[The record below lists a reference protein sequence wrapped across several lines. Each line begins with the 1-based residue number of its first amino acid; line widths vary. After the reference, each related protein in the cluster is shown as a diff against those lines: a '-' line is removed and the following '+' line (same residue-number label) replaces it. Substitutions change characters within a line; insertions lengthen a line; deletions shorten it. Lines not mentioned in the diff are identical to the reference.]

1 MCACSPPPD
10 APSEAFRLRMWRNDH
25 PDDDERTVRLCADVW
40 PLARAALGAGDLA
53 EADASA
59 HAQFFQAMCRWRV
72 HFATKTLGDDARAAV
87 AVITCA
93 ARLVLLDVVN
103 GDAARLAAL
112 DAALD
117 SWRGSVRRE
126 ELAGLCRFVPHA
138 SRAAWRDAAIAAAGA
153 WFERRVEDAW
163 PACLTECA
171 THVLIRI
178 GGGGQSP
185 PDPPPAVTDTA
196 PHVEGGVGGA
206 APQAPHAE
214 EAFLRFAAEMD
225 ADCCLRCSGAFQLRG
240 MAVPPPP
247 AADVT
252 DAEVSAARAW
262 LRAKAANVGEA
273 LAERARE
280 LMFRASL
287 PPWALRR
294 MGPRKP
300 SACFMEFTRNEK
312 RAAVCALGIRAVSAE
327 ATTPP
332 VDEHDMGLL
341 LLACAGYL
349 IAQNCNFEVND
360 RLVVLD
366 NDPYLVRTRFM
377 AHMRERVLAPPPL
390 LIRTHDATYMLHRR
404 REPGA
409 YDTVH
414 AYPTLARGVISWL
427 RHVHDDRRGVLF
439 LDRKI
444 GAFVEDM
451 LGRTT
456 RASAAI
462 ELTTLNF

>member
-1 MCACSPPPD
+1 
-10 APSEAFRLRMWRNDH
+10 MWRNDH
-25 PDDDERTVRLCADVW
+25 PEDDERTVRLCADMW

-53 EADASA
+53 DADASA

-103 GDAARLAAL
+103 GDSARLAAL

-117 SWRGSVRRE
+117 GWRGSVRRE

-138 SRAAWRDAAIAAAGA
+138 SRAAWRDAAIVAAGA

-178 GGGGQSP
+178 GGLRP
-185 PDPPPAVTDTA
+185 PHPPPHGEPYPSPMA
-196 PHVEGGVGGA
+196 GGVGGE
-206 APQAPHAE
+206 APQGAEAPHAE
-214 EAFLRFAAEMD
+214 EAFLRFAAELD

-240 MAVPPPP
+240 LAVPPPE
-247 AADVT
+247 AASVT
-252 DAEVSAARAW
+252 DAEVTAARAW
-262 LRAKAANVGEA
+262 LRSKAANVGEA

-294 MGPRKP
+294 IGPRKP

-312 RAAVCALGIRAVSAE
+312 RAAACALGIRAVSAE

-332 VDEHDMGLL
+332 VDEHDLGLL

-349 IAQNCNFEVND
+349 IMQNCNFEISD
-360 RLVVLD
+360 KLIVLD
-366 NDPYLVRTRFM
+366 NDPYLVRARFM

-409 YDTVH
+409 YDAVH
-414 AYPTLARGVISWL
+414 AYPTLAHGVIAWL

-444 GAFVEDM
+444 GAFVEDA

-462 ELTTLNF
+462 ELNTIQFV